1 MVAWDQAKGK
11 QSSGSNQRR
20 EIQRLTLGVGDTKV
34 RLVGDVMPRYC
45 YWVVTKEGKKMPVEC
60 LQFSRETESFD
71 NSAQD
76 PFKEIDEAI
85 YSDKPQFSYVCNV
98 IDRSDGQI
106 KLFDLRS
113 TIYSQIVDYAT
124 NPDYGNPADIGN
136 GYDITIKKEK
146 TGPLP
151 QNVKYSIIP
160 ARGNSPLSDTEKELE
175 LFELSKIYKRQTY
188 DEQKEWLLQNT
199 SYFAGDVSDEF
210 KPVEDVDDLALMK
223 KSLADMKKPSAT
235 EEAPKERSFGAFKT
249 VEGNQATI
257 DLEKLRE
264 NNIFFATPCYGGM
277 LTDQYFYLC
286 LEHPRH

>member
-1 MVAWDQAKGK
+1 MVAWDKSKGK
-11 QSSGSNQRR
+11 QSSDSNQRR

-34 RLVGDVMPRYC
+34 RLIGDVMPRYC

-76 PFKEIDEAI
+76 PLKEIEEAI

-98 IDRSDGQI
+98 IDRADGQI
-106 KLFDLRS
+106 KLFDLRA

-124 NPDYGNPADIGN
+124 NPDYGNPADSAN

-160 ARGNSPLSDTEKELE
+160 ARNNSPLSSEESELE
-175 LFELSKIYKRQTY
+175 LFDLSKIYKRQTY

-199 SYFAGDVSDEF
+199 SYFDGDVSDEF
-210 KPVEDVDDLALMK
+210 KPAEDVDDLA
-223 KSLADMKKPSAT
+223 
-235 EEAPKERSFGAFKT
+235 
-249 VEGNQATI
+249 
-257 DLEKLRE
+257 
-264 NNIFFATPCYGGM
+264 
-277 LTDQYFYLC
+277 
-286 LEHPRH
+286 

>member
-11 QSSGSNQRR
+11 QASGNQNQRR
-20 EIQRLTLGVGDTKV
+20 EIERLIYGIGDTKV

-45 YWVVTKEGKKMPVEC
+45 YWVVTTEGKKMPVEC
-60 LQFSRETESFD
+60 LQFNSETESFD

-98 IDRSDGQI
+98 IDRSDNQI

-124 NPDYGNPADIGN
+124 NPDYGNPAEMSN

-151 QNVKYSIIP
+151 QNVKYSIFQLVI
-160 ARGNSPLSDTEKELE
+160 
-175 LFELSKIYKRQTY
+175 IH
-188 DEQKEWLLQNT
+188 LLQ
-199 SYFAGDVSDEF
+199 
-210 KPVEDVDDLALMK
+210 MQK
-223 KSLADMKKPSAT
+223 K
-235 EEAPKERSFGAFKT
+235 
-249 VEGNQATI
+249 N
-257 DLEKLRE
+257 
-264 NNIFFATPCYGGM
+264 
-277 LTDQYFYLC
+277 
-286 LEHPRH
+286 